1 MKKLKYLFLISL
13 IYSCGI
19 DGTGSKNKTS
29 KVRLDENLTY
39 KVFIDES
46 LQKNEL
52 IASVFETIN
61 ETKTNTLNAQI
72 ESIVIRN
79 TGEFKFTGDSE
90 TVGGLFSNITT
101 GALSV
106 ASAIN
111 AGVRSGSFE
120 VKNQLAILYDLEET
134 FNEKV
139 SSKINSDLTEL
150 AINLYPLEY
159 LFDKNDILKLDVSNK
174 TVELFNKNL
183 KLNEYL
189 INDLVPAYR
198 DVVKSFNNLNQTVVL
213 NKLNKSQVDSLK
225 LQILSFDDDFGPFEN
240 RGSIKNFKSN
250 YLKFSKITDLKKS
263 NISAEL
269 DFINEKTVNA
279 INTYISLQN
288 SKIKKMI
295 PFLGSNDLVS
305 VRKVLVGDGPIV
317 AKKYETYNSKIKT
330 KKINK
335 ILSELTKK

>member
-1 MKKLKYLFLISL
+1 MKKLKLLFFISL
-13 IYSCGI
+13 ISSCG
-19 DGTGSKNKTS
+19 GNGNKTN
-29 KVRLDENLTY
+29 KIRLDENLTY

-46 LQKNEL
+46 LQKNER

-61 ETKTNTLNAQI
+61 ETQTNTLNAQI
-72 ESIVIRN
+72 EGIVILN
-79 TGEFKFTGDSE
+79 TGDFKFTGDSE
-90 TVGGLFSNITT
+90 TVNGLFSNISA
-101 GALSV
+101 GISGLS
-106 ASAIN
+106 SAIN
-111 AGVRSGSFE
+111 TGLKSGSFE

-134 FNEKV
+134 FNKKV
-139 SSKINSDLTEL
+139 ASKINSNLKEL

-159 LFDKNDILKLDVSNK
+159 LFDKNDILTLDSRKK
-174 TVELFNKNL
+174 TIKFFNSNL

-198 DVVKSFNNLNQTVVL
+198 DVVRSFNNLHQTVVL

-240 RGSIKNFKSN
+240 RGSIKDFKSN

-269 DFINEKTVNA
+269 DFLNEKTVNA
-279 INTYISLQN
+279 INRYISLQN

>member
-1 MKKLKYLFLISL
+1 MKKLKLLFFISL
-13 IYSCGI
+13 IYSCG
-19 DGTGSKNKTS
+19 GNGNKTN
-29 KVRLDENLTY
+29 KIRLDENLTY

-61 ETKTNTLNAQI
+61 ETQTNTLNAQI
-72 ESIVIRN
+72 EGIVIVN
-79 TGEFKFTGDSE
+79 TGSFKFTGDSD
-90 TVGGLFSNITT
+90 TVSGLFSNISA
-101 GALSV
+101 GVSGLS
-106 ASAIN
+106 SAIVT
-111 AGVRSGSFE
+111 GLKSSSFE
-120 VKNQLAILYDLEET
+120 VKNQLAILYDLKET
-134 FNEKV
+134 FNKKV
-139 SSKINSDLTEL
+139 SSKINSNLKEL

-159 LFDKNDILKLDVSNK
+159 LFDKNDILTLDSREK
-174 TVELFNKNL
+174 TIKFFNSNL

-198 DVVKSFNNLNQTVVL
+198 DVVRSFNNLHQTVVL

-240 RGSIKNFKSN
+240 RGSIKDFKSN

-263 NISAEL
+263 DISAEL
-269 DFINEKTVNA
+269 DFLNEKTVNA

-295 PFLGSNDLVS
+295 TFLGSNDLVS

>member
-1 MKKLKYLFLISL
+1 MKKLKYLFFISL
-13 IYSCGI
+13 IYACGSN
-19 DGTGSKNKTS
+19 GNKTN
-29 KVRLDENLTY
+29 KIRLDENLTY

-46 LQKNEL
+46 LQNNQL

-61 ETKTNTLNAQI
+61 ETKTSTLNAQI
-72 ESIVIRN
+72 EGIIVYN
-79 TGEFKFTGDSE
+79 TGGFKFTGDSD
-90 TVGGLFSNITT
+90 TAAGLFSNITA
-101 GALSV
+101 GISGV

-111 AGVRSGSFE
+111 TGLKSGSFE

-134 FNEKV
+134 FNKKV
-139 SSKINSDLTEL
+139 SSKINSNLKEL

-159 LFDKNDILKLDVSNK
+159 LIEKNDILKLDSSKK
-174 TVELFNKNL
+174 TVKFFNSNL

-198 DVVKSFNNLNQTVVL
+198 DVVKSFNDLHKTVVL
-213 NKLNKSQVDSLK
+213 NKLNKPQVDSLK

-240 RGSIKNFKSN
+240 RGSIQNFKSN
-250 YLKFSKITDLKKS
+250 YLEFSKITDLKKS
-263 NISAEL
+263 NISSEL

-279 INTYISLQN
+279 INAYISLQN

-295 PFLGSNDLVS
+295 SFLGSNDLVS

-317 AKKYETYNSKIKT
+317 AKKAETYNSKIKV

-335 ILSELTKK
+335 ILSELYKY